1 MANLFLKKIFGVLQS
16 TQKVEAR
23 DNQLLTDLIHY
34 KRFEGSEEYAEY
46 KRLFGLVNSPEF
58 KERHKNKK
66 KQTAEQKT
74 RRSPCGILT

>member
-23 DNQLLTDLIHY
+23 DNQLLTNLIHY

-46 KRLFGLVNSPEF
+46 KVPRFSLNES
-58 KERHKNKK
+58 
-66 KQTAEQKT
+66 
-74 RRSPCGILT
+74 